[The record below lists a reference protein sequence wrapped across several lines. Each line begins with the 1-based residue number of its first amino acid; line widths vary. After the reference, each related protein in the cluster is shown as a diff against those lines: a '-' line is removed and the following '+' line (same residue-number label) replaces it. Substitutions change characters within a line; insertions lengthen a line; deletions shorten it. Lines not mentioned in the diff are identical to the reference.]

1 MGVARA
7 AERKRMMERLTK
19 TSEKGGLAFT
29 FDLDVT
35 CNPSDMRKIY
45 DIGVKLKAY
54 EDTGL
59 TPEDLKSAFGADT
72 IIKLCAQALG
82 VSADRLRELAAAD
95 HDGRVVVLPCKVG
108 DKVWMHEKTFI
119 RGEIVNSVELETISE
134 MRGNALNPVWFFAGD
149 RDFSPSE
156 IGKTV
161 FLTRA
166 EAEAALKEQE
176 AQK

>member
-1 MGVARA
+1 MD
-7 AERKRMMERLTK
+7 RLTYWNCK
-19 TSEKGGLAFT
+19 EKGSALPVSIGDDGDVVDLETLCAKLA
-29 FDLDVT
+29 V
-35 CNPSDMRKIY
+35 
-45 DIGVKLKAY
+45 Y
-54 EDTGL
+54 EDIGL
-59 TPEDLKSAFGADT
+59 TPEEVEELKVIKWWSQCGTDDMMPTVFG
-72 IIKLCAQALG
+72 
-82 VSADRLRELAAAD
+82 VPVDRLRELAAAD
-95 HDGRVVVLPCKVG
+95 RDGRVVVLPCKVG

-166 EAEAALKEQE
+166 GAEAALKEQE
-176 AQK
+176 GKNER